1 VPTVKGPVGLG
12 TVTALERESAELT
25 ARGRRGKLVDPVP
38 VKLINWGLS
47 VLLSVIETL
56 ALRVPIADGV
66 NVTEMVQ
73 DIPAFT
79 VGPQVFVCE

>member
-1 VPTVKGPVGLG
+1 M
-12 TVTALERESAELT
+12 
-25 ARGRRGKLVDPVP
+25 DPVP

-79 VGPQVFVCE
+79 AGPQVFVCE